1 MPSPMS
7 SSRKASRLSDT
18 LLDTLVR
25 TASPQRGAGSKKT
38 KSVAKKTEEPHV
50 TQTPTLAAAMA
61 EGEELTQRFVSPAR
75 RRTAGSP
82 DRKSSRTVET
92 LRQQRKLRAAE
103 QTAANPAEVTA
114 TEPETLAAVPSASP
128 AEVVAAAKDTQP
140 AVPQQPEPAANIWL
154 CLVEGLLGCPIQSD
168 EIKPGDAAKSSFG
181 QARPTPL
188 LDLFKDA
195 PSRGGAAGD
204 PQTLHKAV
212 ADLRGNEAAPDGAR
226 ADELVV
232 V

>member
-1 MPSPMS
+1 MP
-7 SSRKASRLSDT
+7 SSRKAIPLPDT

-38 KSVAKKTEEPHV
+38 KSVAKKTEEPQV

-75 RRTAGSP
+75 RRRTAGLP

-114 TEPETLAAVPSASP
+114 TAPVTLAAVPSASP
-128 AEVVAAAKDTQP
+128 AEVVAAAKDTQA

-154 CLVEGLLGCPIQSD
+154 SFVEGLLGCPIQSD

-195 PSRGGAAGD
+195 PSRGAAAGD

-212 ADLRGNEAAPDGAR
+212 ADLRANEATPDGAH